1 MSADDYCPPLI
12 DNDYDGTPDTPY
24 YNQYA
29 SYRIN
34 RPIGGNVLLETSLN
48 LIFKLPFIEDQ
59 SQFRT
64 AVFIDVGN
72 VFSTNCASYQTECFA
87 PDFDELRGS
96 YGHGGSAITPF
107 GPISVYVAIPFNN
120 GPLDR
125 VKRFEFTVGNKF

>member
-1 MSADDYCPPLI
+1 MSFKVSSKNPRATI
-12 DNDYDGTPDTPY
+12 HFIISTNT
-24 YNQYA
+24 
-29 SYRIN
+29 
-34 RPIGGNVLLETSLN
+34 
-48 LIFKLPFIEDQ
+48 IFKSLFFIFKIPFIEDQ

-72 VFSTNCASYQTECFA
+72 VFSTNCSAYQTECFA

-96 YGHGGSAITPF
+96 YGLGGSAITPF

-125 VKRFEFTVGNKF
+125 VKRYEFTVGYKF

>member
-1 MSADDYCPPLI
+1 MER
-12 DNDYDGTPDTPY
+12 PDTPY

-72 VFSTNCASYQTECFA
+72 E
-87 PDFDELRGS
+87 
-96 YGHGGSAITPF
+96 I
-107 GPISVYVAIPFNN
+107 FNRIALLIRLN
-120 GPLDR
+120 
-125 VKRFEFTVGNKF
+125 VCT